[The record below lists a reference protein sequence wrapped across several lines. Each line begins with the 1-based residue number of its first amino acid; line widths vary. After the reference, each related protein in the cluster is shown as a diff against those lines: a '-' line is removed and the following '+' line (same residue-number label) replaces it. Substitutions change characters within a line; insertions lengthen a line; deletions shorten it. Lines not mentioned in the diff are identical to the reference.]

1 MTRRR
6 GDFCLRVTVTRKSW
20 SFVYRPKGSGK
31 QKRYTIGDYPT
42 WSLGAARDKALA
54 MRRAVQDGGDPVAVQ
69 KTAPLRLQTSTRV
82 GLIQAS
88 PLHSI
93 AIDSKIAFAVDQVG
107 TG

>member
-1 MTRRR
+1 MGCHYTP
-6 GDFCLRVTVTRKSW
+6 
-20 SFVYRPKGSGK
+20 RPAGCTTKGSGK

-54 MRRAVQDGGDPVAVQ
+54 MRRAVQDGGGPVADQ

-82 GLIQAS
+82 GFIQAS
-88 PLHSI
+88 PLRSI
-93 AIDSKIAFAVDQVG
+93 AIDSKIAFAADQVS